1 MNKMIRRLMA
11 MCLLAVSF
19 AAFAQSGDT
28 MKQDSMKQD
37 DSMKQGDSMKKDDG
51 MKQNDSMKQN

>member
-19 AAFAQSGDT
+19 AAFAQSSDT
-28 MKQDSMKQD
+28 TKQDSMKHEAR
-37 DSMKQGDSMKKDDG
+37 
-51 MKQNDSMKQN
+51 

>member
-1 MNKMIRRLMA
+1 MNEMIRRLMA

-28 MKQDSMKQD
+28 MNQDSMKQ
-37 DSMKQGDSMKKDDG
+37 
-51 MKQNDSMKQN
+51 QNDSMKQN